1 MWIQFKNFNLQN
13 EKYSNYVFMIQT
25 FKTSGSFCGSIKKS
39 AILANNPPKFIYI
52 CNYKTCVGLS
62 VHSSPVALC
71 FEQKQ

>member
-1 MWIQFKNFNLQN
+1 
-13 EKYSNYVFMIQT
+13 MIQT

-71 FEQKQ
+71 FELKQ